1 MSTEPIRL
9 AIIGSTGSIGRN
21 ALEVVR
27 AHRARFEVVALA
39 AGSNVE
45 ALAKQVHEF
54 APRYAG
60 VSDVAAAH
68 VLERLCRGVDVRSG
82 SEGIASLAAL
92 DDVDAVLLSVVGMAG
107 LAPALAAARAGK
119 RLALATKEVLVAAG
133 ALVLE
138 EAQAHGARIV
148 PVDSEHCAIFQC
160 MQAAGAHGSASV
172 ARLVLT
178 ASGGPFRTR
187 EPDALEHVTPAEALA
202 HPTWRMGSKISIDS
216 ATMMNKGLEVIEAH
230 WLFGVPAERI
240 DVVIHPQSVVH
251 SLVEFCDGSMMAQ
264 LSTPDMRMPILYA
277 LTYPERWPLELPRLN
292 LAQERELTFF
302 HPNFALFPCLLLA
315 YEALKTGGTAPTV
328 LNAANETAVRR
339 FLAGEI
345 KFLDIPRFVEKKL
358 NACDVVSTPTLDDIL
373 AADAWARTL
382 E

>member
-1 MSTEPIRL
+1 MKTEPVRL
-9 AIIGSTGSIGRN
+9 AIIGSTGSIGRS

-27 AHRARFEVVALA
+27 EHRGRFEVVALA

-45 ALAKQVHEF
+45 ALAEQVREF
-54 APRYAG
+54 APRSAG
-60 VSDVAAAH
+60 VSDRAAAR
-68 VLERLCRGVDVRSG
+68 VLERLCPGLDVRTG
-82 SEGIASLAAL
+82 ADGVASLAGL
-92 DDVDAVLLSVVGMAG
+92 EDVDVVLL
-107 LAPALAAARAGK
+107 AAVRAGK

-138 EAQAHGARIV
+138 EASVNGAQIV

-160 MQAAGAHGSASV
+160 MQAAGARGSASV
-172 ARLVLT
+172 ERLVLT
-178 ASGGPFRTR
+178 ASGGPFRLHER
-187 EPDALEHVTPAEALA
+187 DALERVTPAEALA

-216 ATMMNKGLEVIEAH
+216 ATLMNKGLEVIEAH
-230 WLFGVPAERI
+230 WLFDVPAERI

-251 SLVEFCDGSMMAQ
+251 SLVEFCDGSMVAQ

-277 LTYPERWPLELPRLN
+277 LTYPERWALKLPRLN

-302 HPNFALFPCLLLA
+302 TPNFAMFPCLLLA
-315 YEALKTGGTAPTV
+315 YEALKMGGTAPTV
-328 LNAANETAVRR
+328 LNAANEAAVRR

-345 KFLDIPRFVEKKL
+345 KFLDIPRLVEKKL
-358 NACDVVSTPTLDDIL
+358 SRCTVVAEPKLEDIM
-373 AADAWARTL
+373 AADAWGREL